1 MKKLLLLFGFVMHS
15 LGSQLGTDNNYKNG
29 DRIGSSDSHPGSGRN
44 VRQELPT
51 PDFLR
56 ANVREGVPV
65 TPDTPPDTPPDGREF
80 REPRSSEEP
89 EHTLH
94 YVQSRHA
101 PYISSRPNSAGGPQT
116 IPEDGAFEVHRGPL
130 NTAPVD
136 EKGQLPGSDKNRLK
150 GFGYRDPEARS
161 DVSEAA
167 TTTASTVDSTVS
179 TQSNH
184 GKG

>member
-65 TPDTPPDTPPDGREF
+65 TPDTPSGQF
-80 REPRSSEEP
+80 RDPMSSEEP
-89 EHTLH
+89 EQKLH
-94 YVQSRHA
+94 MVQSIPA
-101 PYISSRPNSAGGPQT
+101 IYMPSRPNSAGGTQT
-116 IPEDGAFEVHRGPL
+116 IPEDGVLESHKDPFDATFF
-130 NTAPVD
+130 ND
-136 EKGQLPGSDKNRLK
+136 KGQLPGSDKNRLK